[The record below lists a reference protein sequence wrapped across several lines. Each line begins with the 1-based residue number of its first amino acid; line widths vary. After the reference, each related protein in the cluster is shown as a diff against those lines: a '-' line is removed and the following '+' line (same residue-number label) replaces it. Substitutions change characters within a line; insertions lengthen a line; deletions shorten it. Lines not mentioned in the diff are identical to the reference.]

1 MNSGGRPSRDWD
13 PDLYRAFEDQRT
25 RPARDLLAQVGP
37 GPFGSIVDL
46 GCGPGNS
53 TELLALAFPKSDV
66 TGIDTSDAML
76 ASARLRLPHVR
87 FVRSDA
93 ASFVPAVAPD
103 VIFANAV
110 LQWVPAHVDL
120 LSRLVGLL
128 RPGGIL
134 AIQMPDNLDEA
145 THVAMHE
152 VAMLPAWADR
162 IGDVRAARRDTVLS
176 AQHYYDLLSPLC
188 GSVDVWRTA
197 YHHPMPDARA
207 IVTWLRSTG
216 LRPFL
221 DPLSDAERLDFL
233 ERYEARIEA
242 AYPARGDGQR
252 LLVFPRLFIVARR
265 RVAPGPPG
273 PGAATDGS

>member
-1 MNSGGRPSRDWD
+1 MSPGGHPRRDWD

-25 RPARDLLAQVGP
+25 RPARDLLAEIGP

-53 TELLALAFPKSDV
+53 TELLALAFSKADV
-66 TGIDTSDAML
+66 TGVDTSDAML
-76 ASARLRLPHVR
+76 ASARLRLPHIR
-87 FVRSDA
+87 FIQGDA
-93 ASFVPAVAPD
+93 ASFVPATPPD

-110 LQWVPAHVDL
+110 LQWVSAHADL
-120 LSRLVGLL
+120 LPRLVGLV
-128 RPGGIL
+128 RPGGTL

-162 IGDVRAARRDTVLS
+162 IGDVRAARQATVLP

-188 GSVDVWRTA
+188 GSVDIWRTA
-197 YHHPMPDARA
+197 YHHPMPDARS
-207 IVTWLRSTG
+207 IVTWVRSTG

-233 ERYEARIEA
+233 GRYEARIEA
-242 AYPARGDGQR
+242 AYPARADGQR

-265 RVAPGPPG
+265 RVASGPSGHDAP
-273 PGAATDGS
+273 S